1 LDFQGIGLDVES
13 NPIGNII
20 EAEGSEIYFQDN
32 KEHKLTLTMGDT
44 QCNST
49 NRNSLGIMSIAFI
62 VMKRRLHSLKVIKNG
77 VNRYSRV
84 KDIGMSLPRSHFVSD
99 FDVNRVRKDCR
110 KKVLRSFRF
119 LV

>member
-49 NRNSLGIMSIAFI
+49 
-62 VMKRRLHSLKVIKNG
+62 KNG
-77 VNRYSRV
+77 VNRYSCVR
-84 KDIGMSLPRSHFVSD
+84 DIGMSLPRSHFVSD
-99 FDVNRVRKDCR
+99 FDVNMGSEKIVERRYYD
-110 KKVLRSFRF
+110 RF
-119 LV
+119 VS